1 MITVKQVLSR
11 KGHDYFTIN
20 PNSTVYEALEKMAAK
35 NVGALMV
42 VDDGKLVGMISER
55 DYARK
60 MVLHGKSSKDTRVR
74 EAMTTTIFTVNSTD
88 SIYHCMALMTD
99 KRVRHLPVLDHTEI
113 AGILSIGDIVN
124 SVITEQRAIIKDLE
138 DYIMGGGYGNK
149 VE

>member
-11 KGHDYFTIN
+11 KGNEYYSISSG
-20 PNSTVYEALEKMAAK
+20 STVFEALEKMAAK

-42 VDDGKLVGMISER
+42 VDDGKLVGMFSER

-60 MVLHGKSSKDTRVR
+60 LVLHGKSSREVKVKD
-74 EAMTTTIFTVNSTD
+74 AMTTTLYTVSPVD

-99 KRVRHLPVLDHTEI
+99 KRVRHLPVLEHTELQ
-113 AGILSIGDIVN
+113 GILSIGDIVN
-124 SVITEQRAIIKDLE
+124 AVIIEQKAIIKDLE

-149 VE
+149 V